1 MSADHSQVLLKP
13 LLSEKSYVESEL
25 NKYRFAVRSD
35 ANRIEVRKAVE
46 KMFGVKVLDV
56 NIARVKGK
64 KKRFGRFISRKSD
77 WKKAI
82 VTLADGESL
91 DFFEKHENLP

>member
-1 MSADHSQVLLKP
+1 MSNDLSQVLIKP
-13 LLSEKSYVESEL
+13 LLSEKSYVESEM
-25 NKYRFAVRSD
+25 NKYRFAVQQY
-35 ANRIEVRKAVE
+35 ANRIEIRKAVE

-64 KKRFGRFISRKSD
+64 KKRFGRFVTQKSD

-91 DFFEKHENLP
+91 DFFEKNENL

>member
-1 MSADHSQVLLKP
+1 MSADLTQVLLRP
-13 LLSEKSYVESEL
+13 LLSEKSYVESEM
-25 NKYRFAVRSD
+25 NKYRFAIRKD

-56 NIARVKGK
+56 NIARVPGK
-64 KKRFGRFISRKSD
+64 KKRFGRFVTKKSD

-91 DFFEKHENLP
+91 DFFEKYENA